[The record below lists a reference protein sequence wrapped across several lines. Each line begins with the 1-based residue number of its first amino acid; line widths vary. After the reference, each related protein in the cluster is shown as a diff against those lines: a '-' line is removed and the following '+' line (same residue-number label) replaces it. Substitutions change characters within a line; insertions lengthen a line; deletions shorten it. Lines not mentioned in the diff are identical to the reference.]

1 MKIISPHIIFN
12 NLNKGPNYTK
22 CQILSVFA
30 EYSVIFGYFIIL
42 GVVGEFD
49 EQKLKVNI
57 PLPTLYIYIYAMQ
70 EVEYLLLFFVHQIL
84 PAPPKW
90 WNTQKLL
97 MYISWN
103 LRWQL
108 SWNFM
113 QIETQLNNESSE
125 ISKNLFF
132 LADSYLAGFQSQQV
146 NKISVWLKKLKI
158 FTKVSWIVLLP
169 LKIKKKE
176 FFKNIT
182 ENLHFLNTNTESNK
196 DRSLLCKIYYL

>member
-1 MKIISPHIIFN
+1 MEIISPHILFN

-57 PLPTLYIYIYAMQ
+57 PLP
-70 EVEYLLLFFVHQIL
+70 
-84 PAPPKW
+84 APPKMMKYPKITYVHKLKLKMTTKLEFYANR
-90 WNTQKLL
+90 NTVKQWKLRNIKKL
-97 MYISWN
+97 
-103 LRWQL
+103 
-108 SWNFM
+108 F
-113 QIETQLNNESSE
+113 
-125 ISKNLFF
+125 FF

-146 NKISVWLKKLKI
+146 NKISVWLKKSKI

-176 FFKNIT
+176 FLKNIT

-196 DRSLLCKIYYL
+196 DRSLLCKI